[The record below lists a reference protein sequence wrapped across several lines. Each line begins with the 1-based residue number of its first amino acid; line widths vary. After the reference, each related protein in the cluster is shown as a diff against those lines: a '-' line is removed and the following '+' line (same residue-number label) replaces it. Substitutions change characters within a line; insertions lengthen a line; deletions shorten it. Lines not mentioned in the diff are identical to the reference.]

1 MLKCLILV
9 FFLHSLQTLSV
20 VFPNAYKTS
29 EAREL
34 LMSLLQNEDENV
46 SDIALQ
52 IFIATGHGLEADN
65 PQIAS

>member
-1 MLKCLILV
+1 M
-9 FFLHSLQTLSV
+9 QTLSV
-20 VFPNAYKTS
+20 VFPSAYKTS

-34 LMSLLQNEDENV
+34 LMSLLKNEDADV

-52 IFIATGHGLEADN
+52 IFIATGHGLEKDN